1 MLTKNPR
8 KSSIRIETK
17 FQKTTI
23 FMHQQKMQMR
33 TRREISISSYRQL
46 LTLCQKRN
54 ILLITGIWMLKLCR
68 REWNEHGPHGI
79 GALNKNSEVFAD
91 VCCCEQSW
99 HQRSFLLTQ
108 ALPQN
113 NLGVTKRGNR
123 KSIGPNCYYSKVEII
138 SIRCKSKR
146 MSIYILKSLYTGWKD
161 NIRSFYTVKDKLK
174 QRDRKSIQED

>member
-1 MLTKNPR
+1 MLTKKTKR

-54 ILLITGIWMLKLCR
+54 ILLITGIWMLKLCK

-79 GALNKNSEVFAD
+79 AALNKNSEVFAD
-91 VCCCEQSW
+91 VCWAFFSHKPCHKTTWVS
-99 HQRSFLLTQ
+99 
-108 ALPQN
+108 
-113 NLGVTKRGNR
+113 
-123 KSIGPNCYYSKVEII
+123 PNGETENQLDQIAI
-138 SIRCKSKR
+138 TRR
-146 MSIYILKSLYTGWKD
+146 WRLSL
-161 NIRSFYTVKDKLK
+161 
-174 QRDRKSIQED
+174 